1 MIWSKIKRSVR
12 KSFKYFQR
20 NLMNLQNNI
29 YMSKICILIHLILL
43 DNYQSKRQWIYKW
56 AVSYLNKKWPKI
68 RIVIEIQNKTKL
80 SQMRKFRLDNI
91 IEIFREI
98 LMSIGNNYYRLYSR
112 DSLRL
117 SGIIKKRHQQGF
129 QLDYFFCSA
138 MLYICYL

>member
-12 KSFKYFQR
+12 KSFKYFQK
-20 NLMNLQNNI
+20 NSMNLQNSI

-56 AVSYLNKKWPKI
+56 AVNYLNKKWPKI
-68 RIVIEIQNKTKL
+68 RIVIKIQNKTKL

-98 LMSIGNNYYRLYSR
+98 LMSIGNNYYRLYNR

-117 SGIIKKRHQQGF
+117 SGIIEKRHQQGF